1 MTMAATSAVATPPTD
16 GAAAAATEQTTF
28 PARKGQVGYG
38 FSIGILMLDCNIP
51 FVPGDVGNA
60 STYDFPVQYLL
71 VPGATG
77 EAVIG
82 RQDPALT
89 PRMVEG
95 AQQLVAQGV
104 RAITADCAYM
114 GAYQDAVAESVEV
127 PVFMS
132 SLMQVPLVLSMLRP
146 DDKLAVLVANG
157 GTVSDRLLEP
167 VGIVGEVRERCVIRG
182 LEDREHFRAF
192 CLDEVGEIDVPA
204 VEADMIAT
212 SRAVVEEHPDV
223 KAFLFEC
230 SDMPPYSA
238 AVQRATGL
246 PVFDWIGFI
255 NYVHHAVV
263 RKPYTGF
270 F

>member
-1 MTMAATSAVATPPTD
+1 MSTSTIYAGATGDGSTATITPE
-16 GAAAAATEQTTF
+16 AERLKAQ
-28 PARKGQVGYG
+28 RGQVGYG
-38 FSIGILMLDCNIP
+38 FSIGVLMLDCNIP

-77 EAVIG
+77 DAVIT

-89 PRMVEG
+89 PRFVEG
-95 AQQLVAQGV
+95 AQQLIGQGV
-104 RAITADCAYM
+104 RAITGDCAYM
-114 GAYQDAVAESVEV
+114 GAYQRDVADAVDV

-132 SLMQVPLVLSMLRP
+132 SLMQVPLALSMLRS
-146 DDKLAVLVANG
+146 DQKLAVLVANG
-157 GTVSDRLLEP
+157 ATVGDRLLEP
-167 VGIVGEVRERCVIRG
+167 VGIVGGVRERCVFRG
-182 LEDREHFRAF
+182 LEDKEHFRSVF
-192 CLDEVGEIDVPA
+192 LDEVGEIDVGRTEEEVVHTA
-204 VEADMIAT
+204 AEVLADEPSVA
-212 SRAVVEEHPDV
+212 
-223 KAFLFEC
+223 AFLFEC
-230 SDMPPYSA
+230 SDLPPYSA

-263 RKPYTGF
+263 RRPYDGF

>member
-1 MTMAATSAVATPPTD
+1 MTTSTVA
-16 GAAAAATEQTTF
+16 GAPGAAATEAERF
-28 PARKGQVGYG
+28 EAKRGQVGYG
-38 FSIGILMLDCNIP
+38 FSIGVLMLDCNIP

-77 EAVIG
+77 DAVIR
-82 RQDPALT
+82 RQDPALI
-89 PRMVEG
+89 PRFIE
-95 AQQLVAQGV
+95 AADQLVGQGV
-104 RAITADCAYM
+104 RAITGDCAYM
-114 GAYQDAVAESVEV
+114 GAYQRAVADAIDV

-132 SLMQVPLVLSMLRP
+132 SLMQVPLVLRMLRS
-146 DDKLAVLVANG
+146 DQKLAVLVANG
-157 GTVSDRLLEP
+157 ETVGDRLLEP
-167 VGIVGEVRERCVIRG
+167 VGIVGEARERCVFRG
-182 LEDREHFRAF
+182 LEDKEHFRSVF
-192 CLDEVGEIDVPA
+192 LDEIGEIDVGR
-204 VEADMIAT
+204 VESEMVQTAT
-212 SRAVVEEHPDV
+212 EVLEAEPSVGAY
-223 KAFLFEC
+223 LFEC

-263 RKPYTGF
+263 RKPYDGF

>member
-1 MTMAATSAVATPPTD
+1 MTMATETLASPTTD
-16 GAAAAATEQTTF
+16 GRAAAGTEPTTF
-28 PARKGQVGYG
+28 HARKGQVGYG
-38 FSIGILMLDCNIP
+38 ISIGILMLDCNIP

-77 EAVIG
+77 DAVVT

-89 PRMVEG
+89 PKFVEG
-95 AQQLVAQGV
+95 AQQLVGQGV
-104 RAITADCAYM
+104 RAITGDCAYM
-114 GAYQDAVAESVEV
+114 GAYQAAVAESVEV

-157 GTVSDRLLEP
+157 ETVSDRLLEP
-167 VGIVGEVRERCVIRG
+167 VGIVGDLRERCVIRG
-182 LEDREHFRAF
+182 LEDREHFRSV
-192 CLDEVGEIDVPA
+192 CLDEHAVIDVERMESEM
-204 VEADMIAT
+204 VAT
-212 SRAVVEEHPDV
+212 SQQLVEEHPDV
-223 KAFLFEC
+223 KAFLLEC

-255 NYVHHAVV
+255 NFVHHAVV
-263 RKPYTGF
+263 RRPYTGF

>member
-1 MTMAATSAVATPPTD
+1 MAGSTALVGQATD
-16 GAAAAATEQTTF
+16 GAGTAPVKEPTQFA
-28 PARKGQVGYG
+28 ARKGQVGYG

-77 EAVIG
+77 EAVVG

-89 PRMVEG
+89 PKFVDAAE
-95 AQQLVAQGV
+95 QLVGQGV
-104 RAITADCAYM
+104 RAITGDCAYM
-114 GAYQDAVAESVEV
+114 GAYQDAVADSVDV

-132 SLMQVPLVLSMLRP
+132 SLMQVPLVLSMLRS

-157 GTVSDRLLEP
+157 QTVSDRLLEP
-167 VGIVGEVRERCVIRG
+167 VGIVGEVSERCVFRG
-182 LEDREHFRAF
+182 LEDKEHFRSV
-192 CLDEVGEIDVPA
+192 CLEECGVIDTA
-204 VEADMIAT
+204 KMEADMVET
-212 SRAVVEEHPDV
+212 SREVVEEHPDV
-223 KAFLFEC
+223 RAFLLEC

-238 AVQRATGL
+238 AVQRTTGL

-263 RKPYTGF
+263 RQPYKGF
-270 F
+270 I

>member
-1 MTMAATSAVATPPTD
+1 MNVSTAAPSAPASEA
-16 GAAAAATEQTTF
+16 GRSAAATRF
-28 PARKGQVGYG
+28 RARRGQVGYG

-77 EAVIG
+77 EAVVG
-82 RQDPALT
+82 RQDPALE
-89 PRMVEG
+89 PGFVEG
-95 AQQLVAQGV
+95 ARQLEAQGV
-104 RAITADCAYM
+104 RAITGDCAYM
-114 GAYQDAVAESVEV
+114 GAYQRAVVEAV
-127 PVFMS
+127 DIPVFMS
-132 SLMQVPLVLSMLRP
+132 SLMQVPLVLGMLAPRQR
-146 DDKLAVLVANG
+146 LAVLVANG
-157 GTVSDRLLEP
+157 QTVSERLLEP

-182 LEDREHFRAF
+182 LEDKESFAST
-192 CLDEVGEIDVPA
+192 CLTEVGEIDVEA
-204 VEADMIAT
+204 IEREMVETAT
-212 SRAVVEEHPDV
+212 ELVAEDPSIG
-223 KAFLFEC
+223 AFLLEC

-263 RKPYTGF
+263 RRPYGGF

>member
-1 MTMAATSAVATPPTD
+1 MTSPTTLADRTGDGVATVAP
-16 GAAAAATEQTTF
+16 ETTSF
-28 PARKGQVGYG
+28 RAQRGQVGYG
-38 FSIGILMLDCNIP
+38 FSIGVVMLECNIP

-77 EAVIG
+77 EAVIQ

-89 PRMVEG
+89 PVFIEA
-95 AQQLVAQGV
+95 AQQLVGQGV
-104 RAITADCAYM
+104 RAITGDCAYM
-114 GAYQDAVAESVEV
+114 GAYQRSVADAIDV
-127 PVFMS
+127 PVFLS
-132 SLMQVPLVLSMLRP
+132 SLMQVPLALSMLRS
-146 DDKLAVLVANG
+146 DQKLAVLVANG
-157 GTVSDRLLEP
+157 ETVGDRLLEP
-167 VGIVGEVRERCVIRG
+167 VGIVGETRERCVFRG
-182 LEDREHFRAF
+182 LEDKEHFRSVF
-192 CLDEVGEIDVPA
+192 LEEIGEIDVGRMEEEMVRTA
-204 VEADMIAT
+204 HEVLEAEPSVA
-212 SRAVVEEHPDV
+212 
-223 KAFLFEC
+223 AFLFEC

-263 RKPYTGF
+263 RKPYQGF

>member
-1 MTMAATSAVATPPTD
+1 MTTSTTLGDRAGN
-16 GAAAAATEQTTF
+16 GAASAIVPSAQ
-28 PARKGQVGYG
+28 PLKARRGQVGYG
-38 FSIGILMLDCNIP
+38 FSVGILMLDCNIP

-60 STYDFPVQYLL
+60 STYDFPVQYRL

-77 EAVIG
+77 EAVIT

-89 PRMVEG
+89 PLFIEE
-95 AQQLVAQGV
+95 AHELVRQGV
-104 RAITADCAYM
+104 KAITGDCAYM
-114 GAYQDAVAESVEV
+114 GAYQRDVAEAVDV
-127 PVFMS
+127 PVFLS

-146 DDKLAVLVANG
+146 DQKLGVLVASG
-157 GTVSDRLLEP
+157 HGVTDRLLEP
-167 VGIVGEVRERCVIRG
+167 VGIVGKWRERCVFRG
-182 LEDREHFRAF
+182 LEDKEHFSDV
-192 CLDEVGEIDVPA
+192 CLREIGEIDVA
-204 VEADMIAT
+204 RMEAEMIETAQE
-212 SRAVVEEHPDV
+212 VVSDEPSV
-223 KAFLFEC
+223 AAFLFEC

-263 RKPYTGF
+263 RTPYEGF

>member
-1 MTMAATSAVATPPTD
+1 MSTPTTLADRAGD
-16 GAAAAATEQTTF
+16 GVAAAPETRSFSAQ
-28 PARKGQVGYG
+28 RGQVGYG
-38 FSIGILMLDCNIP
+38 FSIGVVMLDCNIP

-77 EAVIG
+77 EAVIQ

-89 PRMVEG
+89 PVFIET
-95 AQQLVAQGV
+95 AEQLVGQGV
-104 RAITADCAYM
+104 RAITGDCAYM
-114 GAYQDAVAESVEV
+114 GAYQRSVADAIDV
-127 PVFMS
+127 PVFLS
-132 SLMQVPLVLSMLRP
+132 SLMQVPLALSMLRS
-146 DDKLAVLVANG
+146 DQKLAVLVANG
-157 GTVSDRLLEP
+157 ESVGDRLLEP
-167 VGIVGEVRERCVIRG
+167 VGIVGEARERCVFRG
-182 LEDREHFRAF
+182 LEDKEHFRSVF
-192 CLDEVGEIDVPA
+192 LEEIGEIDVG
-204 VEADMIAT
+204 
-212 SRAVVEEHPDV
+212 RVEEEMVRTAHEVLEDDPSV
-223 KAFLFEC
+223 GAFLLEC

-263 RKPYTGF
+263 AKPYQGF

>member
-1 MTMAATSAVATPPTD
+1 MNADIMTTAPPTEE
-16 GAAAAATEQTTF
+16 AAPGRRHKAT
-28 PARKGQVGYG
+28 RGRVGYG

-77 EAVIG
+77 DAVVG

-89 PRMVEG
+89 PSFVEG
-95 AQQLVAQGV
+95 ARALAAQGV
-104 RAITADCAYM
+104 RAITGDCAYM
-114 GAYQDAVAESVEV
+114 GAYQRAVAESVDI

-132 SLMQVPLVLSMLRP
+132 SLMQVPLVLNMLAPSRR
-146 DDKLAVLVANG
+146 LAVLVANG
-157 GTVSDRLLEP
+157 QTVSERLLEP
-167 VGIVGEVRERCVIRG
+167 VGIVGEVAERCVFRG
-182 LEDREHFRAF
+182 LEDKESFAGT
-192 CLDEVGEIDVPA
+192 CLIETGEIDVDA
-204 VEADMIAT
+204 IEAEMVETARELVAEDPSIG
-212 SRAVVEEHPDV
+212 
-223 KAFLFEC
+223 AFLFEC

-238 AVQRATGL
+238 AVQAATGL

-263 RKPYTGF
+263 RRPYHGF
-270 F
+270 I

>member
-1 MTMAATSAVATPPTD
+1 MEATATKVRQSEPSGDATTAATTVYR
-16 GAAAAATEQTTF
+16 
-28 PARKGQVGYG
+28 ARKGQVGYG
-38 FSIGILMLDCNIP
+38 FSIGILMLECNIP

-60 STYDFPVQYLL
+60 STYDFPVQFQL

-77 EAVIG
+77 EAVVG

-89 PRMVEG
+89 PEFV
-95 AQQLVAQGV
+95 AAAKQLEAQGV
-104 RAITADCAYM
+104 RAITGDCAYM
-114 GAYQDAVAESVEV
+114 GAYQHAVTEAVEI

-132 SLMQVPLVLSMLRP
+132 SLMQVPMVLSMLRP
-146 DDKLAVLVANG
+146 EDRLAVLVANG
-157 GTVSDRLLEP
+157 ETVSDRLLEP
-167 VGIVGEVRERCVIRG
+167 VGIVGSVAERCVFRG
-182 LEDREHFRAF
+182 LEDREHFRSV
-192 CLDEVGEIDVPA
+192 CLDDGGVIDVARMEAEMVATAREVVADDPA
-204 VEADMIAT
+204 I
-212 SRAVVEEHPDV
+212 

-263 RKPYTGF
+263 RTPYGGF